1 MFKTERNI
9 FNRIEA
15 IRNFCFKKGETPL
28 YFIGI
33 VNFDFE
39 NVDKLGEKMNFSFD
53 MEENVLIIAT
63 IDSKYF
69 GLDLSCEVDQ
79 GYLLFKKIDNLENM
93 FKDLSTKM
101 DNYFSNLFEEMSN
114 LHPNYKFNK
123 NIIKEKKKISQEE
136 RKEEKNE

>member
-1 MFKTERNI
+1 
-9 FNRIEA
+9 
-15 IRNFCFKKGETPL
+15 
-28 YFIGI
+28 
-33 VNFDFE
+33 
-39 NVDKLGEKMNFSFD
+39 

-101 DNYFSNLFEEMSN
+101 DNYFSNLLEDLSN

-123 NIIKEKKKISQEE
+123 NIIKEKKKISQEK
-136 RKEEKNE
+136 RKEEKKE